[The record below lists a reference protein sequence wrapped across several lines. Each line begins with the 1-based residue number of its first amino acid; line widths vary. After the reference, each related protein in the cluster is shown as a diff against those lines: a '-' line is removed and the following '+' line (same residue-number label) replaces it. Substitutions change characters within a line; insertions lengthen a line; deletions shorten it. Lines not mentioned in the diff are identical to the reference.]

1 MAAPIPIPADAP
13 ALRPADPRSSPDE
26 DGSSV
31 AVRSGSGA
39 LLLLLL
45 LPLSLVVAAEGKPP
59 IVPDDDDEDVE
70 ELAVEELAVEELAVE
85 ELAVEERAVEAVD
98 VDEVCESASSPN
110 TIGPPLR
117 SSPMRLNA
125 ALFMP
130 SMPSSPVRTLNQQG
144 VVDVKLSSMG
154 TVAVFPGAFCW

>member
-26 DGSSV
+26 DASSV
-31 AVRSGSGA
+31 PVGSGSGA
-39 LLLLLL
+39 LPPVLLLLL
-45 LPLSLVVAAEGKPP
+45 LPLSLAVAAAGEPP

-70 ELAVEELAVEELAVE
+70 ELAVEV
-85 ELAVEERAVEAVD
+85 VD

-117 SSPMRLNA
+117 SSLMRLKY
-125 ALFMP
+125 ALF
-130 SMPSSPVRTLNQQG
+130 MPSSPVRTLNQQG
-144 VVDVKLSSMG
+144 VADVKLSSMG
-154 TVAVFPGAFCW
+154 TVAVFPGALCW

>member
-26 DGSSV
+26 NASSV
-31 AVRSGSGA
+31 ALGSGSGA
-39 LLLLLL
+39 LLPLLL
-45 LPLSLVVAAEGKPP
+45 LPLLPLSLMVAAAGEPL

-70 ELAVEELAVEELAVE
+70 ELAVEV
-85 ELAVEERAVEAVD
+85 VD

-117 SSPMRLNA
+117 STPMRLKC
-125 ALFMP
+125 ALFSP
-130 SMPSSPVRTLNQQG
+130 SMPPSPVRTLNQQG
-144 VVDVKLSSMG
+144 VPDVKLSSMG
-154 TVAVFPGAFCW
+154 TVAVFPGALCS

>member
-13 ALRPADPRSSPDE
+13 ALRPADPRSSPD
-26 DGSSV
+26 DDASSV

-39 LLLLLL
+39 LPLLLL
-45 LPLSLVVAAEGKPP
+45 LPLSLVVAAAGKLL
-59 IVPDDDDEDVE
+59 IVPDDDDDEDVE
-70 ELAVEELAVEELAVE
+70 EL
-85 ELAVEERAVEAVD
+85 AVEAVD

-117 SSPMRLNA
+117 SSPMRLKV

>member
-26 DGSSV
+26 DASSV
-31 AVRSGSGA
+31 ALGSGSGA
-39 LLLLLL
+39 LLPLLPLLLLLL
-45 LPLSLVVAAEGKPP
+45 LPLSLVVAAAGERP

-70 ELAVEELAVEELAVE
+70 ELAVEV
-85 ELAVEERAVEAVD
+85 VD

-117 SSPMRLNA
+117 STPMRLKC
-125 ALFMP
+125 ALFSP
-130 SMPSSPVRTLNQQG
+130 SMPPSPVRTLNQQG
-144 VVDVKLSSMG
+144 VPDVKLSSMG
-154 TVAVFPGAFCW
+154 TVAVFPGALCS